1 LIIFCVFLC
10 CVVVSYCK
18 DDCWDVVIALIIY
31 RRYPQRKMRNLQKMK
46 KINKCAQQR
55 ILINFN
61 FINFECVPLF
71 THFYD
76 LNFFFFDILPKRV

>member
-1 LIIFCVFLC
+1 
-10 CVVVSYCK
+10 
-18 DDCWDVVIALIIY
+18 
-31 RRYPQRKMRNLQKMK
+31 MRNLQKMK

-71 THFYD
+71 TDFYD
-76 LNFFFFDILPKRV
+76 LNFFFLIFFLNESK